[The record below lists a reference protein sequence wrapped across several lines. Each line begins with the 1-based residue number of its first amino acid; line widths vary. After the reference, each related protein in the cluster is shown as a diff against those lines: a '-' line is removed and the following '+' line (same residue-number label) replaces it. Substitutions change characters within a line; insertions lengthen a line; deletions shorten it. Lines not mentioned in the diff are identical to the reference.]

1 VTVRDTRL
9 LARSVTQRWPMSPEI
24 RKMVVAKL
32 LKVMTSGEASPRE
45 ITSAAKALMSAE
57 KQNQEDE
64 HKLIDVS
71 IEERDIALDAIAS
84 DLGITIDLIAD
95 AQRQSG
101 GSDSGTE
108 GD

>member
-1 VTVRDTRL
+1 MAKAL
-9 LARSVTQRWPMSPEI
+9 TQRWPVSPEI
-24 RKMVVAKL
+24 RRMIVGRL
-32 LKVMTSGEASPRE
+32 IKVMADPQASPRE

-71 IEERDIALDAIAS
+71 IEERDVALDAIAS